1 MLAQYHRRLWL
12 DARKYLQVTHGKD
25 WSHSRHTKVL
35 EDVIAIQDILWR
47 AASNTWFEYPLGS
60 RLIFFRFPARYQT
73 EAKRGVRVF
82 FTKKGPSSRRRQPP
96 LKPDEKAILRKKL
109 LKFIDKGYLAPHVGR
124 IESLIKY
131 FAVPKGVIDGVV
143 QDWRIVFDAGANDL
157 NDCVWSP
164 SFCLPTVNSLLRI
177 TDEGT
182 LMRDQDLGEMFL
194 LFHLHSNT
202 VKFTGVDLGSLE
214 FGSEDCV
221 QRWMCWTRNLMGFK
235 SSPYNS
241 VRMYLVSEEIIRGD
255 RHDTTNAFQWTT
267 LLLNLPGTKGYRP
280 ALAWISKRRKDG
292 SLASDF
298 VCFVDDL
305 RITGQGSQ

>member
-1 MLAQYHRRLWL
+1 
-12 DARKYLQVTHGKD
+12 
-25 WSHSRHTKVL
+25 
-35 EDVIAIQDILWR
+35 
-47 AASNTWFEYPLGS
+47 
-60 RLIFFRFPARYQT
+60 
-73 EAKRGVRVF
+73 VF
-82 FTKKGPSSRRRQPP
+82 FTNKGPSSQRRQPP

-131 FAVPKGVIDGVV
+131 FAFPKEVIEGVV
-143 QDWRIVFDAGANDL
+143 QDWRIVFDAGANEL
-157 NDCVWSP
+157 NDCVWAP
-164 SFCLPTVNSLLRI
+164 SFCLPTVNALLRI

-182 LMRDQDLGEMFL
+182 LKRDQDLGEMFL
-194 LFHLHSNT
+194 LFHLHPNT
-202 VKFTGVDLGSLE
+202 VKFTGVDLGPLE
-214 FGSEDCV
+214 FGPEECA

-267 LLLNLPGTKGYRP
+267 LLLNLTGTKGYKP
-280 ALAWISKRRKDG
+280 ALAWISKQRNDG
-292 SLASDF
+292 SLASNF

-305 RITGQGSQ
+305 

>member
-1 MLAQYHRRLWL
+1 MA
-12 DARKYLQVTHGKD
+12 
-25 WSHSRHTKVL
+25 
-35 EDVIAIQDILWR
+35 AIHDILWR

-60 RLIFFRFPARYQT
+60 RLIFFRFPERYRT
-73 EAKRGVRVF
+73 EAKRGVKVF
-82 FTKKGPSSRRRQPP
+82 FTSKGSSSRRRQPP

-109 LKFIDKGYLAPHVGR
+109 LKFINKGYLAPHVGR
-124 IESLIKY
+124 IDSLIKY
-131 FAVPKGVIDGVV
+131 FAAPKGVIDGVV
-143 QDWRIVFDAGANDL
+143 QDWRIVFDAGANEL
-157 NDCVWSP
+157 NECAWAP

-177 TDEGT
+177 TDEET

-194 LFHLHSNT
+194 LFHLHPNT
-202 VKFTGVDLGSLE
+202 VRFTGVDLGPLD

-241 VRMYLVSEEIIRGD
+241 IRMYVISEEIIRGD
-255 RHDTTNAFQWTT
+255 RHDTTNAFQWAT

-280 ALAWISKRRKDG
+280 ALAWISKRRNDE

-298 VCFVDDL
+298 VCFADDL
-305 RITGQGSQ
+305 RITGQGSQRVREAGHAISSHQSFLGIHDAL